1 MKPAGNSPRSVTVLG
16 ATGSIGDSTMDLL
29 RQARDRYQVEALTAH
44 SNVEALARL
53 ASAVVT
59 LLELRRTTAQL
70 AMALENVRTLG
81 ELIPICSSCHKVRDD
96 QDYWSSLERFVS
108 SRTGSRFTHGLCPG
122 CLTDLYPEIA
132 ESVMARVRAKHEQG
146 GGEPTT

>member
-53 ASAVVT
+53 AR
-59 LLELRRTTAQL
+59 E
-70 AMALENVRTLG
+70 
-81 ELIPICSSCHKVRDD
+81 
-96 QDYWSSLERFVS
+96 
-108 SRTGSRFTHGLCPG
+108 FTHWLAPAHGGALRFEPDADRIDALAAEREALWKRVSDAPF
-122 CLTDLYPEIA
+122 LTDDEKREAVGYRPRGRIE
-132 ESVMARVRAKHEQG
+132 VNR
-146 GGEPTT
+146 P